1 MPTSAVDEGDGAF
14 HKFVDGLMQACARRA
29 RESSARINASNFGAS
44 IFGASISGRRKIS
57 MNTLGRTAPYREAVP
72 CAGEL

>member
-14 HKFVDGLMQACARRA
+14 HKFVDGLMQARARRA

-44 IFGASISGRRKIS
+44 IFGRRKIS

>member
-14 HKFVDGLMQACARRA
+14 HKFVDGLMQARARRA
-29 RESSARINASNFGAS
+29 RESSARNNVS
-44 IFGASISGRRKIS
+44 IFGRRKIS